1 MDAHAPEIVNVS
13 LQKLRFLTCP
23 KAGRVPHR
31 LRTRLRTGA
40 PPLCPPARLRPV
52 SLGPTEVVSY
62 RSDESPVLLLGAR
75 APFRVRPTET
85 IQVSGAGRSVRHGDG
100 VQEAEGVNVWRFLHR
115 CGADRVPLVFSDH
128 SRNEHSNPHSIHSI
142 QHPFKQSD
150 LRLAGVLPLSH

>member
-52 SLGPTEVVSY
+52 PLGPTEVVSY

-85 IQVSGAGRSVRHGDG
+85 IQVSGAGSEGGSVRYGLARYG
-100 VQEAEGVNVWRFLHR
+100 TVTA
-115 CGADRVPLVFSDH
+115 
-128 SRNEHSNPHSIHSI
+128 
-142 QHPFKQSD
+142 FKK
-150 LRLAGVLPLSH
+150 LKG